1 MNDIKY
7 YDDYFEINGKKFPIY
22 ITDIDKENYTVSGY
36 WLGKLKNIIS
46 ESDFYP
52 QVIADIP
59 ETECLSV
66 ENLQPV
72 SIEMTADL
80 QCMYGINVDLE
91 VFKMTRFNTFK
102 INSAYTEL
110 WHYLTSKIMPNI
122 DVVKLS
128 KYQHKIEEL
137 EKDFE

>member
-7 YDDYFEINGKKFPIY
+7 HDDYFEINGKKFPIY

-46 ESDFYP
+46 ESDFSP

-66 ENLQPV
+66 ENLQPT
-72 SIEMTADL
+72 SIEMTADS

-110 WHYLTSKIMPNI
+110 WYYLTSKIMPNI

>member
-46 ESDFYP
+46 ESDFSP

-66 ENLQPV
+66 ENLQPTSLEITV
-72 SIEMTADL
+72 DL

-91 VFKMTRFNTFK
+91 VFKITRFNTFK

-110 WHYLTSKIMPNI
+110 WYYLTSKIMPNI

>member
-7 YDDYFEINGKKFPIY
+7 HDDYFEINGKKFQIY
-22 ITDIDKENYTVSGY
+22 ITDIDQENYTVSGY
-36 WLGKLKNIIS
+36 WLGKLKNIIR
-46 ESDFYP
+46 ESDFSP

-66 ENLQPV
+66 ENLQPA
-72 SIEMTADL
+72 SIEMIEDL
-80 QCMYGINVDLE
+80 QCIYGINVYLE
-91 VFKMTRFNTFK
+91 VFKLTRFNTFK

-110 WHYLTSKIMPNI
+110 WDYLTSKIMPNI

-128 KYQHKIEEL
+128 NYQHKIEEL

>member
-22 ITDIDKENYTVSGY
+22 ITDIDQENYTVSGY

-46 ESDFYP
+46 ESDFSP

-66 ENLQPV
+66 ENLQPI
-72 SIEMTADL
+72 SIEMTVDL

-102 INSAYTEL
+102 INSVYTEL
-110 WHYLTSKIMPNI
+110 WYYLTSKIMPNI

>member
-7 YDDYFEINGKKFPIY
+7 HDDYFEINGKKFPIY

-46 ESDFYP
+46 ESGFFP

-66 ENLQPV
+66 ENLQPA

-91 VFKMTRFNTFK
+91 VFKMTRFNTLK

-110 WHYLTSKIMPNI
+110 WYYLTSKIMPNI

>member
-66 ENLQPV
+66 ENLQPT

>member
-22 ITDIDKENYTVSGY
+22 IIDIDKENYTVSGY

-46 ESDFYP
+46 ESDFSP

-66 ENLQPV
+66 ENLQPI
-72 SIEMTADL
+72 SIEMTVDL

-102 INSAYTEL
+102 INSVYTEL
-110 WHYLTSKIMPNI
+110 WYYLTSKIMPNI

>member
-7 YDDYFEINGKKFPIY
+7 HDDYFEINGKKFQIY
-22 ITDIDKENYTVSGY
+22 ITDIDQENYTVSGY

-46 ESDFYP
+46 ESDFST

-66 ENLQPV
+66 ENLQPI
-72 SIEMTADL
+72 SIEMTVDL

-91 VFKMTRFNTFK
+91 VFKFTRFNTFK

-110 WHYLTSKIMPNI
+110 WDYLTSKIMPNI

>member
-1 MNDIKY
+1 MIDIKY
-7 YDDYFEINGKKFPIY
+7 YNDYFEIKGKKFPIY
-22 ITDIDKENYTVSGY
+22 ITDIDQENYTVSGY

-46 ESDFYP
+46 ESDFSP

-66 ENLQPV
+66 ENLQPI
-72 SIEMTADL
+72 SIEMTVDL

-110 WHYLTSKIMPNI
+110 WDYLTSKIMPNI
-122 DVVKLS
+122 DVEKLS

>member
-1 MNDIKY
+1 MNDRKY
-7 YDDYFEINGKKFPIY
+7 HDDYFEINGKKFPIY

-46 ESDFYP
+46 ESDFSP

-66 ENLQPV
+66 ENLQPT

-110 WHYLTSKIMPNI
+110 WYYLTSKIMPNI

>member
-46 ESDFYP
+46 ESDFSP

-66 ENLQPV
+66 ENLQPT